1 MRKIIYG
8 WLGRIMCVHGPL
20 NNHRDG
26 RGLYHMVRNHGNR
39 TGTGTNQTSA
49 FTYDN
54 SNKPTQHAA
63 IYMQQYAPKLTTQNT
78 SANNC
83 TKNNSISCKSDSKHM
98 NDSSDNVPTAE
109 EIKREKHRQ
118 ACNDWK
124 VLAQI
129 VDRLFF
135 WFSFITLLG
144 LGGGTFIIL
153 WTS

>member
-1 MRKIIYG
+1 
-8 WLGRIMCVHGPL
+8 
-20 NNHRDG
+20 
-26 RGLYHMVRNHGNR
+26 
-39 TGTGTNQTSA
+39 
-49 FTYDN
+49 
-54 SNKPTQHAA
+54 
-63 IYMQQYAPKLTTQNT
+63 
-78 SANNC
+78 
-83 TKNNSISCKSDSKHM
+83 M